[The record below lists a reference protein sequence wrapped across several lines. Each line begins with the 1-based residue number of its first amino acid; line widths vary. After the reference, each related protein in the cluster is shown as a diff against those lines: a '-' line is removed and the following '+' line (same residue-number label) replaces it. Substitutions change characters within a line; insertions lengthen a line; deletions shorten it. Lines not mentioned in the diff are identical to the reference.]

1 MHECVFYGRSSVKA
15 QSESAKRNDT
25 QGRGVGAASFSYE
38 IVFLSG
44 CFEAREAR
52 RASEGLAPRAGLG
65 GSPTSLSYTKL
76 HLPRQGAKRTLTGA
90 RAREDGAK
98 QEGSP
103 RDWSLGQAR
112 AAAQRPCRIRS
123 STFPVRERS
132 EP

>member
-52 RASEGLAPRAGLG
+52 RESEGLASRAGLG
-65 GSPTSLSYTKL
+65 GSPTSLPYTKL
-76 HLPRQGAKRTLTGA
+76 HLPPSGSEANPDGRTRPRGRREARRESEGLDA
-90 RAREDGAK
+90 RAGLG
-98 QEGSP
+98 GSP
-103 RDWSLGQAR
+103 TSPFEMNQ
-112 AAAQRPCRIRS
+112 
-123 STFPVRERS
+123 T
-132 EP
+132 